1 MEWIVDRIEEN
12 IVVLEC
18 ENETFEINASFLP
31 ENLKEG
37 DVLKL
42 SVDETAKKNK
52 LETAKEKMNRLF
64 SKER

>member
-12 IVVLEC
+12 IAVLEC
-18 ENETFEINASFLP
+18 GDVMFEINVLFLP
-31 ENLKEG
+31 KNVKEG
-37 DVLKL
+37 DVIKL
-42 SVDETAKKNK
+42 SIDETAKNNK